1 MCNIQRVRPAV
12 WLVCAVVLLVGIV
25 AVVLSRM
32 TPRND
37 IRRSLVTQAA
47 QTGTTGISGTDRP
60 VPMTKRSLRAGAD
73 ANGPPGA
80 PGPSDQ
86 DERWEWLRSLR
97 AWGMKNPLIA
107 SRWAIETLS
116 PQECRFFL
124 GETGGIA
131 FRLGAEDMQKGLSL
145 LENLKK
151 WDGQK
156 FDSGWEDGETMYT
169 VLMAKFAAGA
179 VASDPAKAIELAREF
194 GSLYELAGHWAELDP
209 QQATQWARSLTDA
222 AELDAVVKAIS
233 FSLVNG
239 GRRNEMIDWVNSLSE
254 KPTAYDQAVT
264 TILKQL
270 PQNEL
275 GPMLKALMVEPPSDV
290 PMALSLIRGIR
301 ENRYAK
307 GVLFGELVQ
316 QLAGGLGEE
325 WLNNAEVG
333 SALNG
338 AIADAAATMPRR
350 DALNYLATGGGGI
363 IPEVAVGT
371 WSPAWIEWAEENPS
385 DATKWLAE
393 SEIRDK
399 RTDIVQA
406 LSESLTQETGGGG
419 VSLQYTYSYRIEHD
433 NQGDFRLTL
442 SSRSSFGQVQELTYA
457 NGRWN
462 PPLPQNLQGEAGK
475 FIMEPIRE
483 RQNLYSALEKL
494 QNP

>member
-1 MCNIQRVRPAV
+1 VRPAV

-86 DERWEWLRSLR
+86 DERWEWLQSLR

-156 FDSGWEDGETMYT
+156 IHSGWEDGVTMYT
-169 VLMAKFAAGA
+169 ALMAKFAAGA

-194 GSLYELAGHWAELDP
+194 GRREGRGIKGSDFRLYELAGHWARLDP
-209 QQATQWARSLTDA
+209 QKATQWARSLTDA
-222 AELDAVVKAIS
+222 AELDAVVEAIS

-239 GRRNEMIDWVNSLSE
+239 GRRNDMIDWVNSLSE

-264 TILKQL
+264 TILQQL

-333 SALNG
+333 IALNR

-371 WSPAWIEWAEENPS
+371 WSLAWIEWAEKNPS
-385 DATKWLAE
+385 DATKWLA
-393 SEIRDK
+393 IR
-399 RTDIVQA
+399 A
-406 LSESLTQETGGGG
+406 
-419 VSLQYTYSYRIEHD
+419 
-433 NQGDFRLTL
+433 
-442 SSRSSFGQVQELTYA
+442 
-457 NGRWN
+457 
-462 PPLPQNLQGEAGK
+462 
-475 FIMEPIRE
+475 
-483 RQNLYSALEKL
+483 RQNLYSALEEL

>member
-1 MCNIQRVRPAV
+1 MCNIQRVRLAV
-12 WLVCAVVLLVGIV
+12 WLVCTVVLLVGIV
-25 AVVLSRM
+25 AVVLSRR

-73 ANGPPGA
+73 ANEPPGA

-86 DERWEWLRSLR
+86 DERWEWLQSLR

-116 PQECRFFL
+116 PEECWFFL
-124 GETGGIA
+124 GESGGIA

-156 FDSGWEDGETMYT
+156 INAGFEDGETMYT
-169 VLMAKFAAGA
+169 ELMAKFAAGA

-194 GSLYELAGHWAELDP
+194 GSLYELAGHWVELDV

-222 AELDAVVKAIS
+222 AELDAVVEAIS
-233 FSLVNG
+233 WSLVNS
-239 GRRNEMIDWVNSLSE
+239 GRRNDMIDWVNSLSE

-264 TILKQL
+264 TILQQL

-275 GPMLKALMVEPPSDV
+275 GSMLKALTVEPPSDA

-316 QLAGGLGEE
+316 QLASGLGEE
-325 WLNNAEVG
+325 WLNNAEVRFE
-333 SALNG
+333 LNG

-371 WSPAWIEWAEENPS
+371 WSPAWIEWAEKNPT

-406 LSESLTQETGGGG
+406 LSKRATQENVATGFG
-419 VSLQYTYSYRIEHD
+419 QYGYSIVRD

-442 SSRSSFGQVQELTYA
+442 SSRTSFGQVQESTYA
-457 NGRWN
+457 NGQWN
-462 PPLPQNLQGEAGK
+462 PPLPQDLQGEAGK
-475 FIMEPIRE
+475 FIMEPIRA

>member
-1 MCNIQRVRPAV
+1 
-12 WLVCAVVLLVGIV
+12 
-25 AVVLSRM
+25 
-32 TPRND
+32 
-37 IRRSLVTQAA
+37 
-47 QTGTTGISGTDRP
+47 
-60 VPMTKRSLRAGAD
+60 
-73 ANGPPGA
+73 
-80 PGPSDQ
+80 
-86 DERWEWLRSLR
+86 
-97 AWGMKNPLIA
+97 MKNPLIA

-116 PQECRFFL
+116 PQECLSFL
-124 GETGGIA
+124 GLTGGIA

-194 GSLYELAGHWAELDP
+194 GGLGSLYELAGHWARLDP

-233 FSLVNG
+233 FSLVNS

-275 GPMLKALMVEPPSDV
+275 GSMLKALMVEPPSDV

-301 ENRYAK
+301 ENRYGK

-333 SALNG
+333 IALNE

-371 WSPAWIEWAEENPS
+371 WSPAWIEWAEKNPS

-406 LSESLTQETGGGG
+406 LSERATQENVAAGFG
-419 VSLQYTYSYRIEHD
+419 QYGYSIVRD

-442 SSRSSFGQVQELTYA
+442 SSRSSFRQVQESTYA

-475 FIMEPIRE
+475 FIMEHIRE

>member
-1 MCNIQRVRPAV
+1 
-12 WLVCAVVLLVGIV
+12 
-25 AVVLSRM
+25 
-32 TPRND
+32 
-37 IRRSLVTQAA
+37 
-47 QTGTTGISGTDRP
+47 
-60 VPMTKRSLRAGAD
+60 
-73 ANGPPGA
+73 
-80 PGPSDQ
+80 
-86 DERWEWLRSLR
+86 
-97 AWGMKNPLIA
+97 MKNPLIA

-156 FDSGWEDGETMYT
+156 INAGWEDGESMYT
-169 VLMAKFAAGA
+169 KLMAKFAAGA

-194 GSLYELAGHWAELDP
+194 GSLYELAGHWVELDV

-233 FSLVNG
+233 WSLVNG
-239 GRRNEMIDWVNSLSE
+239 GRRNDMIDWVISLSE

-264 TILKQL
+264 TILQQL

-275 GPMLKALMVEPPSDV
+275 GSMLKALTVEPPSDA

-316 QLAGGLGEE
+316 QLASGLGEE
-325 WLNNAEVG
+325 WLNNAEVRFE
-333 SALNG
+333 LNG

-371 WSPAWIEWAEENPS
+371 WSPAWIEWAEKNPS
-385 DATKWLAE
+385 AATKWLAE

-406 LSESLTQETGGGG
+406 LSKRVTQENVAAGFA
-419 VSLQYTYSYRIEHD
+419 QYGYSIVRD

-442 SSRSSFGQVQELTYA
+442 SSRTSFGQSQESTYA
-457 NGRWN
+457 NGQWN
-462 PPLPQNLQGEAGK
+462 PPLPQDLQGEAGK
-475 FIMEPIRE
+475 FIMEPIRA

>member
-47 QTGTTGISGTDRP
+47 QTGTADISGTDRP

-86 DERWEWLRSLR
+86 YERRMWLDSLR

-107 SRWAIETLS
+107 SRWAIENLS
-116 PQECRFFL
+116 PQECWSFL
-124 GETGGIA
+124 SETGGIA

-239 GRRNEMIDWVNSLSE
+239 GRRNDMIDWVNSLSE

-264 TILKQL
+264 TILQQL

-275 GPMLKALMVEPPSDV
+275 GPMLKALMVEPPSDA

-301 ENRYAK
+301 ENRYGK

-316 QLAGGLGEE
+316 QLASALGEE

-350 DALNYLATGGGGI
+350 DALNYLATGAGGI

-419 VSLQYTYSYRIEHD
+419 MSLQYTYSYRIEHD

-442 SSRSSFGQVQELTYA
+442 NDTNRRLVQEFTYA

>member
-1 MCNIQRVRPAV
+1 MLRNKICKIQRVRLAV
-12 WLVCAVVLLVGIV
+12 WLVCTVVLLVGIV
-25 AVVLSRM
+25 AVVLSRR
-32 TPRND
+32 TQRND

-73 ANGPPGA
+73 ANEPPGA

-86 DERWEWLRSLR
+86 DERWEWLQSLR

-116 PQECRFFL
+116 PEECWFFL
-124 GETGGIA
+124 GESGGIA

-194 GSLYELAGHWAELDP
+194 GSLYELAGHWVKLDV

-233 FSLVNG
+233 WSLVNS
-239 GRRNEMIDWVNSLSE
+239 GRRNDMIDWVNSLSE

-264 TILKQL
+264 TILQQL

-275 GPMLKALMVEPPSDV
+275 GSMLKALTVEPPSDA

-316 QLAGGLGEE
+316 QLASGLGEE
-325 WLNNAEVG
+325 WLNNAEVRFE
-333 SALNG
+333 LNG

-371 WSPAWIEWAEENPS
+371 WSPAWIEWAEKNPS

-406 LSESLTQETGGGG
+406 LSKRATQENVATG
-419 VSLQYTYSYRIEHD
+419 
-433 NQGDFRLTL
+433 F
-442 SSRSSFGQVQELTYA
+442 A
-457 NGRWN
+457 NTGI
-462 PPLPQNLQGEAGK
+462 ASCAT
-475 FIMEPIRE
+475 IRE
-483 RQNLYSALEKL
+483 IFGSHSVAGRLSGRCRNQPMPTDDGTLRSRKICRGKRGNSSWSLSGQGRICILL
-494 QNP
+494 